1 MTRYGA
7 PARTGRTTARW
18 HRLRDN
24 LSKLPAE
31 FRSPTVVLDEPEDL
45 SVLDDFAAAYWRTTL
60 LSRAVIGATGVLLPI
75 VFIVGERFFVRG
87 PVAARGSISAYYHSS
102 MRDLFVGGLTVI
114 AFMLATYLA
123 GQISRP
129 DYWLSSLAAI
139 GLMTLVV
146 FPTGRPGLADGVPR
160 CGDVP
165 DLPGCSAM
173 QDRFGETTVA
183 TVHFTGAAVFIVSL
197 ALISFYWARRE
208 QAHALRDQAG
218 PLTTLAYVSRDMR
231 RRLRHAP
238 LALLQLCC
246 GWTIVGAIALV
257 AVGEA
262 RNWSILG
269 LTPLY
274 LGEVV
279 SVWAFAVAWCF
290 RARGWFIALVRG
302 WKDRSRRSVP
312 RPSHRPESL
321 VRVRFIAGRV
331 TSEDP
336 RRTVPRPPSPY
347 GRG

>member
-7 PARTGRTTARW
+7 PARTGRTTSRW

-24 LSKLPAE
+24 LSRLPAE

-45 SVLDDFAAAYWRTTL
+45 GTLDDVAAAYWRTTL

-75 VFIVGERFFVRG
+75 AFIVGERFFLRG
-87 PVAARGSISAYYHSS
+87 PVDARGSISAYYHSS

-129 DYWLSSLAAI
+129 DYWLSSLAAL

-146 FPTGRPGLADGVPR
+146 FPTGRPGLADGVLR
-160 CGDVP
+160 CGEAP
-165 DLPGCSAM
+165 DLPGCSAV
-173 QDRFGETTVA
+173 QDRFGEATTA
-183 TVHFTGAAVFIVSL
+183 TVHFTGATVFIVSL

-208 QAHALRDQAG
+208 QAHALRDRPG
-218 PLTTLAYVSRDMR
+218 PLTTLAQVSRETR
-231 RRLRHAP
+231 RDLRRAP
-238 LALLQLCC
+238 YVLVQLFC
-246 GWTIVGAIALV
+246 GWTIVAAVALV
-257 AVGEA
+257 AVGGPLH
-262 RNWSILG
+262 WTILG

-274 LGEVV
+274 IGEVV
-279 SVWAFAVAWCF
+279 SVWAFALAWCL
-290 RARGWFIALVRG
+290 RARGWFRALLRG
-302 WKDRSRRSVP
+302 PVDRTR

-321 VRVRFIAGRV
+321 VRVRFVAGRV

-336 RRTVPRPPSPY
+336 WHAAPRPPSPY